1 MDSVCATA
9 GKVYRR
15 GFVKRFV
22 MIVCCLLLVTVLAAQ
37 PFATAAQ
44 NATGAGE
51 YVPLILGDNV
61 FSLLYPS
68 KWTFS
73 SDSAKAGTFVF
84 ASDLSIL
91 KRQPDQP
98 YAKGEILVAL
108 DLLVTAS
115 PVTNDDGLEAT
126 LKQYIDV
133 VRYGKDKKS
142 YTTFDPSV
150 VSLMPAVDGTPAIA
164 WTTYSMGEQSDGMTY
179 LWRINERTLGL
190 VTVSTAKGEIALQ
203 TPDVLTFIQSV
214 HLNATPEALT
224 KLAQQ
229 GSGS

>member
-9 GKVYRR
+9 GKFDRR

-22 MIVCCLLLVTVLAAQ
+22 MIVCCMLLVTVLAAQ

-44 NATGAGE
+44 DATGAE
-51 YVPLILGDNV
+51 DYIPLILGDNV

-68 KWTFS
+68 KWAFS
-73 SDSAKAGTFVF
+73 SDSANAGTFVF

-98 YAKGEILVAL
+98 YAKGEIVVAL

-133 VRYGKDKKS
+133 IRYGKDKKS
-142 YTTFDPSV
+142 FTTFDPSV
-150 VSLMPAVDGTPAIA
+150 VSLMPAVEGTPVIA
-164 WTTYSMGEQSDGMTY
+164 WTTYSMGDQSDGMTY

-203 TPDVLTFIQSV
+203 MPDVLTFIQSV
-214 HLNATPEALT
+214 HFNTTPEALA

>member
-44 NATGAGE
+44 DATGADD

-68 KWTFS
+68 KWAFS
-73 SDSAKAGTFVF
+73 SDGANAGTFVF

-98 YAKGEILVAL
+98 YAKGEIVVAL

-115 PVTNDDGLEAT
+115 PVINDDGLEAT
-126 LKQYIDV
+126 LKQFLDTT
-133 VRYGKDKKS
+133 RYGKDKKS
-142 YTTFDPSV
+142 LTTFNPSIA
-150 VSLMPAVDGTPAIA
+150 SLIPATDGAPGIVKAS
-164 WTTYSMGEQSDGMTY
+164 YSEQGHGDGMIY
-179 LWRINERTLGL
+179 LWRINDRVLGM
-190 VTVSTAKGEIALQ
+190 VTVNTAVGEVALQ
-203 TPDVLTFIQSV
+203 EPDVLLFIQSV
-214 HLNATPEALT
+214 RFNATPEAFA